1 MPVKCSFCRKRYARA
16 GAYEK
21 HLRTTH
27 SNLDIILA
35 STILNPPANS
45 TEHHETG
52 IFADNAASK
61 GSDSDYESDAASDPA
76 GYERNAMNDEPMHEY
91 DTQVLGDNTSSVPAT
106 SSHYP
111 GAGEPIGDVEGYEEE
126 LRNLCENAWAP
137 FTNAQGFKLASWF
150 IESKVPKSRINN
162 YFSSGLGN
170 PASVGY
176 SSMYTLENHLQSLDP
191 FGLYLQWLEGQV
203 EDGMRTLPFF
213 YRNILDCVRY
223 LLRQITYRDDLVYA
237 PRREYDQAGQ
247 RIYAEM
253 HTADWW
259 WDVQVWFPAFFHQML
274 LTFHRIHCLMGRRL
288 FQSSGCLI
296 RHTSPTSQETRKH
309 GQFTLRSEI

>member
-1 MPVKCSFCRKRYARA
+1 MA
-16 GAYEK
+16 
-21 HLRTTH
+21 H

-35 STILNPPANS
+35 STILNTRANS
-45 TEHHETG
+45 TDHHEAD
-52 IFADNAASK
+52 IFAENEASERP
-61 GSDSDYESDAASDPA
+61 DSDYESDPASDPA
-76 GYERNAMNDEPMHEY
+76 GYERNAMNDEPMHEF
-91 DTQVLGDNTSSVPAT
+91 DTEVLGDSTSSVAAT
-106 SSHYP
+106 SSDYP
-111 GAGEPIGDVEGYEEE
+111 GAGEAIGDVEGYEEE

-137 FTNAQGFKLASWF
+137 FANAQGFKLASWF
-150 IESKVPKSRINN
+150 IESKVPKSRINS
-162 YFSSGLGN
+162 YFSSDLGN

-237 PRREYDQAGQ
+237 PRREYDQNGQ

-259 WDVQVWFPAFFHQML
+259 WDVQVWFPAHFH
-274 LTFHRIHCLMGRRL
+274 
-288 FQSSGCLI
+288 
-296 RHTSPTSQETRKH
+296 
-309 GQFTLRSEI
+309 